1 MRSTTLAWI
10 LVIVLALA
18 SAYFG
23 LKWYYTNVRL
33 QTALT
38 HIDDITTI
46 PENIDSFTSVVF
58 VKADGATITYRT
70 PRADKVGDQTFIN
83 YDEHTATYKP
93 SQVQFAGALA
103 GSAADA
109 LLTLPEG
116 TNISILF
123 SADGTQV
130 YEIYIPAQK

>member
-58 VKADGATITYRT
+58 VKADGA
-70 PRADKVGDQTFIN
+70 
-83 YDEHTATYKP
+83 
-93 SQVQFAGALA
+93 
-103 GSAADA
+103 
-109 LLTLPEG
+109 
-116 TNISILF
+116 
-123 SADGTQV
+123 
-130 YEIYIPAQK
+130 